1 MSLPSRDDGR
11 AFVRQL
17 VSFGLVGGLGFV
29 TDVGGF
35 NLLRFAGG
43 EGPLYAYP
51 LTAKVVSGVAATVVA
66 WLGNR
71 YWTFRHTRR
80 THAVRELVLFS
91 VVAAIGTVIA
101 MACLWVSHYGLGLRS
116 PLADNVSANVVGF
129 GLATLFRFWAYRN
142 HVFNE
147 ESDGSGLSEVVE
159 HSLHHD
165 HPERGTR
172 AGAPDEPS

>member
-1 MSLPSRDDGR
+1 MSSPPSPNAAWLG
-11 AFVRQL
+11 QL
-17 VSFGLVGGLGFV
+17 VRFGIVGALGFL

-35 NLLRFAGG
+35 NLLRYAGG
-43 EGPLYAYP
+43 EGPLHAYP
-51 LTAKVVSGVAATVVA
+51 LTAKVVSGAAATLVA

-80 THAVRELVLFS
+80 SRAGRELLLFA
-91 VVAAIGTVIA
+91 VVAAVGTLIA
-101 MACLWVSHYGLGLRS
+101 LLCLWVSHYGLGLRS

-165 HPERGTR
+165 HPERRGS
-172 AGAPDEPS
+172 APDAPAS